1 MTLGLI
7 GRKVGMTQIFAADG
21 TSVPVTVLSVEPN
34 TVTKIRTAGTDGY
47 EAVQLGIEYAP
58 APPFDCGRPERA
70 APEILAAV
78 TSRLDRLRADRHEA
92 VQRAAQ
98 RL

>member
-34 TVTKIRTAGTDGY
+34 TVTKIQAR
-47 EAVQLGIEYAP
+47 
-58 APPFDCGRPERA
+58 
-70 APEILAAV
+70 
-78 TSRLDRLRADRHEA
+78 
-92 VQRAAQ
+92 
-98 RL
+98 